1 MKQFIRNTA
10 LATCIMLGT
19 GIAHAEW
26 PNDRPIELIVAFA
39 PGGGTDVMN
48 RTLAPY
54 VEKELGAKITILN
67 RPGASG
73 EIAYTA
79 LTQAKPDGYTLSS
92 LNTPGYLTM
101 QMDRKVRFDPKQ
113 LCLVARIVEDP
124 GAFIVQ
130 ANSPFNALKDL
141 VEYAKAN
148 PGVVTIGTTGLG
160 TDEHLAMLQLEKAAG
175 IDLTAVTFNG
185 ANEARTA
192 LLGGHIMAT
201 GINVGEFV
209 GGEKSGFKILGQFAE
224 QRAVIA
230 PDLPTAKEQGYDVIM
245 SSERGIAM
253 GCDVPKDI
261 RTKFSDAVRKALE
274 NPEFQAQAK
283 QQSLA
288 LSYRSSDEWNK
299 ELPAREER
307 LRVIWKLVK
316 EQN

>member
-1 MKQFIRNTA
+1 MKQLIRNTT
-10 LATCIMLGT
+10 LTATLLLGT
-19 GIAHAEW
+19 SMAHAEW
-26 PNDRPIELIVAFA
+26 PADRPIEFIVAFA

-54 VEKELGAKITILN
+54 LEEELGAKITVLN

-79 LTQAKPDGYTLSS
+79 LTEARPDGYTVSS

-101 QMDRKVRFDPKQ
+101 QMDRKVRFDPAK

-124 GAFIVQ
+124 GSFIVQ
-130 ANSPFNALKDL
+130 ANSEFNSLKDL
-141 VEYAKAN
+141 VAYAKAN
-148 PGVVTIGTTGLG
+148 PGAVTVGTTGLG
-160 TDEHLAMLQLEKAAG
+160 TDEHLAMLQLEKSAG

-192 LLGGHIMAT
+192 LLGGHVMTI

-209 GGEKSGFKILGQFAE
+209 SSDSSAFKNLGQFAE
-224 QRAVIA
+224 ERSVIA
-230 PDLPTAKEQGYDVIM
+230 PDLQTAEEQGFEVLM

-253 GCDVPKDI
+253 GCEVPEEI
-261 RTKFSDAVRKALE
+261 RMKFSDAVKKALD
-274 NPEFQAQAK
+274 NPEFQAKAK

-288 LSYRSSDEWNK
+288 LSYLSAEQWNK
-299 ELPAREER
+299 ELPVRGER
-307 LRVIWKLVK
+307 LGAIWKLAK
-316 EQN
+316 EQK

>member
-1 MKQFIRNTA
+1 MKQLIRNTT
-10 LATCIMLGT
+10 LTATLLLGT
-19 GIAHAEW
+19 SMAHAEW
-26 PNDRPIELIVAFA
+26 PADRPIEFIVAFA

-54 VEKELGAKITILN
+54 LEEELGAKITVLN

-79 LTQAKPDGYTLSS
+79 LTEARPDGYTVSS

-101 QMDRKVRFDPKQ
+101 QMDRKVRFDPAK

-124 GAFIVQ
+124 GSFIVQ
-130 ANSPFNALKDL
+130 ANSEFNSLKDL
-141 VEYAKAN
+141 VAYAKAN
-148 PGVVTIGTTGLG
+148 PGAVTVGTTGLG
-160 TDEHLAMLQLEKAAG
+160 TDEHLAMLQLEKSAG

-192 LLGGHIMAT
+192 LLGGHVMTI

-209 GGEKSGFKILGQFAE
+209 SSDSSAFKNLGQFAE
-224 QRAVIA
+224 ERSVIA
-230 PDLPTAKEQGYDVIM
+230 PDLQTAEEQGFEVLM

-253 GCDVPKDI
+253 GCEVPEEI
-261 RTKFSDAVRKALE
+261 RMKFSDAVKKALD
-274 NPEFQAQAK
+274 NPEFQAKAK

-288 LSYRSSDEWNK
+288 LSYLSAEQWNK
-299 ELPAREER
+299 ELPVRGER
-307 LRVIWKLVK
+307 FGAIWKLAK
-316 EQN
+316 EQK

>member
-1 MKQFIRNTA
+1 MKQLIRNTT
-10 LATCIMLGT
+10 LTATLLLGT
-19 GIAHAEW
+19 SMAHAEW
-26 PNDRPIELIVAFA
+26 PADRPIEFIVAFA

-54 VEKELGAKITILN
+54 LEEELGAKITVLN

-79 LTQAKPDGYTLSS
+79 LTEARPDGYTVSS

-101 QMDRKVRFDPKQ
+101 QMDRKVRFDPAK

-124 GAFIVQ
+124 GSFIVQ
-130 ANSPFNALKDL
+130 ANSEFNSLKDL
-141 VEYAKAN
+141 VAYAKAN
-148 PGVVTIGTTGLG
+148 PGAVTVGTTGLG
-160 TDEHLAMLQLEKAAG
+160 TDEHLAMLQLEKSAG

-192 LLGGHIMAT
+192 LLGGHVMTI

-209 GGEKSGFKILGQFAE
+209 SSDSSAFKNLGQFAE
-224 QRAVIA
+224 ERSVIA
-230 PDLPTAKEQGYDVIM
+230 PDLQTAKEQGFEVLM

-253 GCDVPKDI
+253 GCEVPEEI
-261 RTKFSDAVRKALE
+261 RMKFSDAVKKALD
-274 NPEFQAQAK
+274 NPEFQAKAK

-288 LSYRSSDEWNK
+288 LSYLSAEQWNK
-299 ELPAREER
+299 ELPVRGER
-307 LRVIWKLVK
+307 LGAIWKLAK
-316 EQN
+316 EQK

>member
-1 MKQFIRNTA
+1 MKQLIRNTT
-10 LATCIMLGT
+10 LTATLLLGT
-19 GIAHAEW
+19 SMAHAEW
-26 PNDRPIELIVAFA
+26 PADRPIEFIVAFA

-54 VEKELGAKITILN
+54 LEEELGAKITVLN

-79 LTQAKPDGYTLSS
+79 LTEARPDGYTVSS

-101 QMDRKVRFDPKQ
+101 QMDRKVRFDPAK

-124 GAFIVQ
+124 GSFIVQ
-130 ANSPFNALKDL
+130 ANSEFNSLKDL
-141 VEYAKAN
+141 VAYAKAN
-148 PGVVTIGTTGLG
+148 PGAVTVGTTGLG
-160 TDEHLAMLQLEKAAG
+160 TDEHLAMLQLEKSAG

-192 LLGGHIMAT
+192 LLGGHVMTI

-209 GGEKSGFKILGQFAE
+209 SSDSSAFKNLGQFAE
-224 QRAVIA
+224 ERAVIA
-230 PDLPTAKEQGYDVIM
+230 PDLQTAKEQGFEVLM

-253 GCDVPKDI
+253 GCEVPEEI
-261 RTKFSDAVRKALE
+261 RMKFSDAVKKALD
-274 NPEFQAQAK
+274 NPEFQAKAK

-288 LSYRSSDEWNK
+288 LSYLSAEQWNK
-299 ELPAREER
+299 ELPVRGER
-307 LRVIWKLVK
+307 LGAIWKLAK
-316 EQN
+316 EQK